1 MELLAVLLAVCSF
14 CSCEATEHPSA
25 LRTQLV
31 SKQVSESTLP
41 KPQSLKDYPC
51 LIGQMFLSFLLVVTS
66 VILLY

>member
-1 MELLAVLLAVCSF
+1 MELFALRLAVCSF
-14 CSCEATEHPSA
+14 YSCEATERPSA

-31 SKQVSESTLP
+31 PQQVSESTLP

-66 VILLY
+66 VSLLC